1 MTTAV
6 LLSYV
11 LTCLVVLAIP
21 GPTVL
26 LVVGVSLREGPR
38 AAVPLAL
45 GVALGDALAI
55 SLSLAGLGAV
65 LASSAALFIVVKYCG
80 AAYCIYLG
88 WRMWRDA
95 PGDAAGAHLTAAADT
110 SSHACARRITG
121 RAFLVTA
128 LNPKSI
134 TFFVAFLPQFLN
146 PAAPLAPQ
154 ALVLGSVFVS
164 LATVNA
170 LTYATLAGRCTRF
183 FRRPGAVRLFHRL
196 GGGCLMTAGAAV
208 ALEGADAS

>member
-1 MTTAV
+1 MLTAT

-65 LASSAALFIVVKYCG
+65 LASSAALFTLVKYCG
-80 AAYCIYLG
+80 AAYCLYLG

-95 PGDAAGAHLTAAADT
+95 PGATLVALEAAA
-110 SSHACARRITG
+110 AQGPQARRITG

-146 PAAPLAPQ
+146 PAEPLAPQ
-154 ALVLGSVFVS
+154 ALVLGSVFVG
-164 LATVNA
+164 LATLNA
-170 LTYATLAGRCTRF
+170 LAYATLAGRCTRL
-183 FRRPGAVRLFHRL
+183 FRKPGAVGLFHRL

-208 ALEGADAS
+208 ALDGAESS

>member
-1 MTTAV
+1 MLTAT

-65 LASSAALFIVVKYCG
+65 LASSAALFTLVKYCG
-80 AAYCIYLG
+80 AAYCLYLG

-95 PGDAAGAHLTAAADT
+95 SGATLVALEAAA
-110 SSHACARRITG
+110 AQGPQARRITG

-146 PAAPLAPQ
+146 PAEPLAPQ
-154 ALVLGSVFVS
+154 ALVLGSVFVG
-164 LATVNA
+164 LATLNA
-170 LTYATLAGRCTRF
+170 LAYATLAGRCTRL
-183 FRRPGAVRLFHRL
+183 FRKPGAVGLFHRL

-208 ALEGADAS
+208 ALDGAESS